1 MIPGRCAACKSQ
13 RKRCPSDCVF
23 SPHFPPDNP
32 ERFASVQKIYGAS
45 KVEKMLQDLP
55 PYLQAEAANALC
67 FEAQCRI
74 QDPVYGCVGIISQL
88 HQQIQD
94 AEKQLAMTQAQLAVF
109 NSNIPQQLPQFSQ
122 IEDPSN
128 LSPMQSILGQFQN
141 NSTSQAPWFN

>member
-1 MIPGRCAACKSQ
+1 MILGRCAACKSQ

-23 SPHFPPDNP
+23 SPYFPPDNP

-45 KVEKMLQDLP
+45 KVEKMLQELP
-55 PYLQAEAANALC
+55 PHLRAHAADVLC

-94 AEKQLAMTQAQLAVF
+94 AERQLAMTQAQLAIY
-109 NSNIPQQLPQFSQ
+109 NSNNIIVQQLSQIPQ
-122 IEDPSN
+122 IEENASN
-128 LSPMQSILGQFQN
+128 FNILGQFQN
-141 NSTSQAPWFN
+141 GPFTQAP